1 MGATCCSSRTEYDG
15 ATKAAA
21 ALGGAAK
28 SSKGTRDAVKF
39 NPLEEIEN
47 TIT

>member
-15 ATKAAA
+15 ATKAA
-21 ALGGAAK
+21 AAK